1 MRVKKHLDEA
11 REAATASIRSIKASR
26 DDVERAAILDDL
38 FGRISVAVW
47 ARASADDAALRDAID
62 ARMREECA
70 QYWTGDIWFAEGA
83 APEDKA
89 LYDHLWDEGIP
100 IDKDDKLRL
109 NDRHRNRIAWFRSV
123 KNTNPLWPGGPPLVV
138 FHSVKGGMGRTTALA
153 AYAMARARRGERVA
167 VVDFD
172 LDAPGIGRLLDSD
185 GAGTTARWGV
195 IDFLLEA
202 RYDLP
207 LGDYM
212 HTCARSSVTGE
223 GLIEVFSAG
232 RLDNSFLTKLSR
244 VDLEVSR
251 DIRTHPLF
259 RLLQRIRD
267 ERQPSIILL
276 DCRAGLSPAAGLLL
290 SGMAHLHVLFGSTN
304 AQSLD
309 GLERVVR
316 HLGYAQSSRMLP
328 QAECLVV
335 HAMVPDN
342 AKVGEEA
349 RATFAARVEDIFR
362 YGYYA
367 EASDE
372 ENRVWSLE
380 DLASRVA
387 PHVPIPLP
395 YRGEYAFFD
404 SVDQIA
410 DPIMR
415 DPAYAPTNFPPELQD
430 SRVSLCDRLDDKL
443 MSIITKEGAD
453 A

>member
-1 MRVKKHLDEA
+1 MRAAKHLDEA
-11 REAATASIRSIKASR
+11 RASAIASMQSILASHP
-26 DDVERAAILDDL
+26 DIQRAAILDDL

-47 ARASADDAALRDAID
+47 ARASADTDTLRGAID
-62 ARMREECA
+62 ARMNEECA
-70 QYWTGDIWFAEGA
+70 QYWTKDVWFAEGA
-83 APEDKA
+83 SPEDKA
-89 LYDHLWDEGIP
+89 LYDLLWNDGVP
-100 IDKDDKLRL
+100 IDKEDRLRL

-123 KNTNPLWPGGPPLVV
+123 KNMSPLWSTGPLLVV

-153 AYAMARARRGERVA
+153 AYAIARARRGERVA

-172 LDAPGIGRLLDSD
+172 LDAPGIGRLLDAD

-202 RYDLP
+202 RHDLP
-207 LGDYM
+207 LEDYM

-223 GLIEVFSAG
+223 GLIEVFPAG

-244 VDLEVSR
+244 VDLEASR
-251 DIRTHPLF
+251 DLRTHPLF

-267 ERQPSIILL
+267 ERRPSVILL

-290 SGMAHLHVLFGSTN
+290 SGVAHLHVLFGNTN

-335 HAMVPDN
+335 HAMIPDS
-342 AKVGEEA
+342 AKSGEEA
-349 RATFAARVEDIFR
+349 RSSFAARIEDIFR
-362 YGYYA
+362 DGYYA
-367 EASDE
+367 EESDE

-380 DLASRVA
+380 DLASRAA
-387 PHVPIPLP
+387 PHVPVPLP

-404 SVDQIA
+404 SIDQIA
-410 DPIMR
+410 DPLMR
-415 DPAYAPTNFPPELQD
+415 DPAFAPTRGSADLQD
-430 SRVSLCDRLDDKL
+430 PRRSFCDRLDDKL
-443 MSIITKEGAD
+443 MSITTEGSAD